1 LEEGIIKALATQGT
15 QSTIVLTNG
24 ITVPHYTVRAAGFT
38 NSEGKIVFATAIR
51 GNDMM
56 TDIALP
62 PPAPKQPPMSP
73 WYQHWKD
80 IATMTTGILPD
91 EPRFK
96 LIASMVDRCNEA
108 YTKGDEPT
116 FLRLKGQLQNLIN
129 ASNPKAA
136 RQAP

>member
-1 LEEGIIKALATQGT
+1 MVDYFTPAARRGSPDLQGGEDVKSSTKAMTLRGDDTMIPTVLPAT
-15 QSTIVLTNG
+15 V
-24 ITVPHYTVRAAGFT
+24 
-38 NSEGKIVFATAIR
+38 
-51 GNDMM
+51 
-56 TDIALP
+56 
-62 PPAPKQPPMSP
+62 PKQPAMSP
-73 WYQHWKD
+73 WYRHWKD

-96 LIASMVDRCNEA
+96 LIATMVDRCNEA

-116 FLRLKGQLQNLIN
+116 FLRLQGQLQNLIN

>member
-1 LEEGIIKALATQGT
+1 MDEGIIKTITPQGT
-15 QSTIVLTNG
+15 QFTIILTNG
-24 ITVPHYTVRAAGFT
+24 ITVPHYIVRAAGFT
-38 NSEGKIVFATAIR
+38 NSEGNIVFATAIR
-51 GNDMM
+51 GNDMK

-62 PPAPKQPPMSP
+62 PPAPNQPPMSS

-80 IATMTTGILPD
+80 IATITTGILPD

-108 YTKGDEPT
+108 YTKRDEPT
-116 FLRLKGQLQNLIN
+116 FLRLKGQLHNLIH

>member
-1 LEEGIIKALATQGT
+1 MRRLSAVGISGLQ
-15 QSTIVLTNG
+15 
-24 ITVPHYTVRAAGFT
+24 AGEDVNPT
-38 NSEGKIVFATAIR
+38 
-51 GNDMM
+51 
-56 TDIALP
+56 ALP
-62 PPAPKQPPMSP
+62 APAPKQPPMSP
-73 WYQHWKD
+73 WYRHWKD

>member
-1 LEEGIIKALATQGT
+1 MRRLSAVGISGLQ
-15 QSTIVLTNG
+15 
-24 ITVPHYTVRAAGFT
+24 AGEDVNPT
-38 NSEGKIVFATAIR
+38 
-51 GNDMM
+51 
-56 TDIALP
+56 ALP
-62 PPAPKQPPMSP
+62 APAPKQPPMSP
-73 WYQHWKD
+73 WSRHWKD